1 MKRPGKSFLAWTL
14 SLVAVC
20 AAGLGVFVWAW
31 EDYGKK
37 IAPPGK
43 DIDMETFLADERR
56 PEIFKTESFLH
67 EGRKFTVV
75 TGKMPRG
82 FSWWISLPSGPP
94 VYIFDDSGKLST
106 WVSDSGE
113 SAWLTQWLRESTRIE
128 EPAEPSTAQAET
140 GVGQAPLGQNPA
152 L

>member
-1 MKRPGKSFLAWTL
+1 MKRPGKHFLAWTL

-20 AAGLGVFVWAW
+20 AAGLGVFVWALD
-31 EDYGKK
+31 DYGKR
-37 IAPPGK
+37 IAPSGT
-43 DIDMETFLADERR
+43 DIDMETFLADAKR

-75 TGKMPRG
+75 TGRIPRG
-82 FSWWISLPSGPP
+82 FSSWISLPSGPP

-113 SAWLTQWLRESTRIE
+113 SPWLAQWLGESKPVE
-128 EPAEPSTAQAET
+128 EPAEPST
-140 GVGQAPLGQNPA
+140 
-152 L
+152 

>member
-1 MKRPGKSFLAWTL
+1 MKRPGKNFLAWTL
-14 SLVAVC
+14 SLAAVC
-20 AAGLGVFVWAW
+20 AAGLGVFVWAL

-43 DIDMETFLADERR
+43 DIDMEMFLADAKR
-56 PEIFKTESFLH
+56 PEIFKAESFLH

-75 TGKMPRG
+75 TGTIPRG
-82 FSWWISLPSGPP
+82 FSSWISLPSGPP

-113 SAWLTQWLRESTRIE
+113 SPWLAQWLGESEPIE
-128 EPAEPSTAQAET
+128 ETTAPST
-140 GVGQAPLGQNPA
+140 
-152 L
+152 

>member
-1 MKRPGKSFLAWTL
+1 MKRPEKHFLAWTL

-20 AAGLGVFVWAW
+20 AAGLGVFVWAL
-31 EDYGKK
+31 EDYGKT
-37 IAPPGK
+37 IAPSGT
-43 DIDMETFLADERR
+43 DIDMETFLADARR

-75 TGKMPRG
+75 TGKIPRG
-82 FSWWISLPSGPP
+82 FSSWISLPSGPP

-113 SAWLTQWLRESTRIE
+113 SPWLDQWLSESTLIE
-128 EPAEPSTAQAET
+128 EPAEPST
-140 GVGQAPLGQNPA
+140 
-152 L
+152 